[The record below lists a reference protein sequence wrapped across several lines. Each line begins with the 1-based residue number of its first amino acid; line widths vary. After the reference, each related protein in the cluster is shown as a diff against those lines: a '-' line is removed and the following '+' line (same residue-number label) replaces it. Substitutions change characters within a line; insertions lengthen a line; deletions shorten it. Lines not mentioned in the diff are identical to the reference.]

1 MIDAVVFD
9 LDGVLV
15 DSESACYRLAAELA
29 GRSGGHLSRA
39 DYARF
44 VGVAPS
50 EFWSWLRDVYGLNQS
65 LERLLAYKEQ
75 RLLDSYRAPAWMPG
89 AVEQLRALADAGLP
103 LGIAS
108 SSPRVFIEAAMRASG
123 LLGYLDAVV
132 SVDDPEV
139 ERPKPAPDVYLEACT
154 RLGTEPAA
162 TAAVEDSPTGA
173 LAAASARMKVF
184 VVANEWTEEA
194 LFPSGVER
202 LGSLGELSTALGIGT
217 R

>member
-1 MIDAVVFD
+1 MDAVVFD

-15 DSESACYRLAAELA
+15 DSETACYRLAAELA
-29 GRSGGHLSRA
+29 GGSGGDLDRA

-44 VGVAPS
+44 VGVSPG
-50 EFWSWLRDVYGLNQS
+50 EFWSWLREVYGLNQS

-75 RLLDSYRAPAWMPG
+75 RLLGSYRTPEWMPG
-89 AVEQLRALADAGLP
+89 AAEQLRALADAGMP

-108 SSPRVFIEAAMRASG
+108 SSPRVFIEAAMRASDVWG
-123 LLGYLDAVV
+123 RLDAVV

-154 RLGTEPAA
+154 RLGVEPSAA
-162 TAAVEDSPTGA
+162 AAVEDSPTGA
-173 LAAASARMKVF
+173 LAAIRAGMTVL

-194 LFPSGVER
+194 PFPAGVER
-202 LGSLGELSTALGIGT
+202 LGSLSELSSALGI
-217 R
+217 RAR